1 MANIDSAILVGSFLL
16 LLGVL
21 SSKFSSRFGMPA
33 LVTFLGLGM
42 LAGSDGIGGIAFDDY
57 GLAYS
62 IGTVVL
68 AIILYSGGL
77 STPLESVRSCWKP
90 AGILATLGVVITA
103 VVTGLAA
110 SWLMGLSLSHG
121 LLLGSIVGS
130 TDASAVFSILRA
142 GGIHLRRRLADTLE
156 VESGSNDPMAIFMT
170 ICMLQYLTG
179 GLNSWQ
185 SLVFLLLR
193 QILVGLVVGISA
205 GYLAVWALRTVH
217 LQVAGLYPIFAVA
230 FGLMSYGGAAT
241 LGGSGFL
248 AIYLTGIIVGNYR
261 TPFSRGTLAFHDGL
275 AWLGQIV
282 MFILLGLLCFPSQ
295 FVDVIGAGV
304 AISVVLALVS
314 RPLAVFLCLI
324 WSQYNLR
331 EKLLL
336 SWVGLKGAVPITLAI
351 FPLMAG
357 VEGASK
363 IFDVVFFVVLV
374 SAVVQGS
381 SLSWVANKLKL
392 DIKPKEEPPITL
404 EISSVY
410 EVDADI
416 VDYFI
421 EPDTLAA
428 GKLIRDLALPY
439 EVVIALIVREGKSK
453 LPKGSSRIAAGDHII
468 VVVHRNVRQAVDH
481 VFARS
486 RSQAKLESW
495 PEQVEFPIRGIV
507 KLADLEESYGLK
519 LESDPQST
527 LSQWL
532 RQQVPEREISDG
544 TIIECGSV
552 TFTVRSMDGKGN
564 ATLIGMR
571 FGNGPNLT
579 DGKPTLQEQ
588 PDAPELGDA
597 SKSV

>member
-1 MANIDSAILVGSFLL
+1 MSNIDTAILVGSFLL

-33 LVTFLGLGM
+33 LVTFLGVGM
-42 LAGSDGIGGIAFDDY
+42 LAGADGIGGIAFDDY

-90 AGILATLGVVITA
+90 AGILATVGVVITA

-110 SWLMGLSLSHG
+110 SWLLGVSLSHG

-193 QILVGLVVGISA
+193 QILVGLVVGILA
-205 GYLAVWALRTVH
+205 GYLAVWSMRRVH

-230 FGLMSYGGAAT
+230 FGLMSYGAAAT

-261 TPFSRGTLAFHDGL
+261 TPFSRGTLAFHDAL

-295 FVDVIGAGV
+295 FVEVIGAGL

-324 WSQYNLR
+324 RSPYNLH

-392 DIKPKEEPPITL
+392 DIKPKEEPPVTL
-404 EISSVY
+404 EISSLH

-439 EVVIALIVREGKSK
+439 DVVIALIVRQGKSK
-453 LPKGSSRIAAGDHII
+453 LPKGSSRIEAGDHII
-468 VVVHRNVRQAVDH
+468 VVVHQSVRQAVDH
-481 VFARS
+481 IFARS
-486 RSQAKLESW
+486 RSQATLGSW
-495 PEQVEFPIRGIV
+495 PDQVEFPIRGVV
-507 KLADLEESYGLK
+507 KLCDLNESYGLK

-532 RQQVPEREISDG
+532 RGQVTEGAMSVG
-544 TIIECGSV
+544 TKIECGSA
-552 TFTVRSMDGKGN
+552 TFTVRVLDATGN

-571 FGNGPNLT
+571 LGNGTNLAK
-579 DGKPTLQEQ
+579 DNVSLSEQ
-588 PDAPELGDA
+588 SAAPCQGDTH
-597 SKSV
+597 KSE

>member
-1 MANIDSAILVGSFLL
+1 MSSIDTAILVGSILL

-42 LAGSDGIGGIAFDDY
+42 LAGSDGIGGIAFEDY

-77 STPLESVRSCWKP
+77 STPMSSVRSCWKP
-90 AGILATLGVVITA
+90 AGLLATFGVVITA
-103 VVTGLAA
+103 VVTGVAA
-110 SWLMGLSLSHG
+110 SWLLGISLSQG

-142 GGIHLRRRLADTLE
+142 GGIHLRRHLADTLE

-185 SLVFLLLR
+185 SLVLLLMR
-193 QILVGLVVGISA
+193 QIIVGLVIGILI
-205 GYLAVWALRTVH
+205 GYVAVWAMRKVQ
-217 LQVAGLYPIFAVA
+217 LQVAGLYPIFAVS
-230 FGLMSYGGAAT
+230 FGLMSYGAAAT

-261 TPFSRGTLAFHDGL
+261 TPFNRGTMAFHDAL

-295 FVDVIGAGV
+295 FVEVIGAGL
-304 AISVVLALVS
+304 AISAVLALVS

-324 WSQYNLR
+324 RSQYNVR

-357 VEGASK
+357 IEGASK

-374 SAVVQGS
+374 SAIVQGS

-404 EISSVY
+404 EISSLH

-416 VDYFI
+416 VDYYI
-421 EPDTLAA
+421 DEDTLAA
-428 GKLIRDLALPY
+428 GKMIRDLALPY
-439 EVVIALIVREGKSK
+439 EVVIALIVRQGKSK
-453 LPKGSSRIAAGDHII
+453 LPKGSSRIEAGDHII
-468 VVVHRNVRQAVDH
+468 VVVHQSVRQAVDH
-481 VFARS
+481 IFARS
-486 RSQAKLESW
+486 RNQAGAESW
-495 PEQVEFPIRGIV
+495 PDQVEFPIRGIV
-507 KLADLEESYGLK
+507 KLSDLEQSYGLRLK
-519 LESDPQST
+519 GEPHTALH
-527 LSQWL
+527 QWL
-532 RQQVPEREISDG
+532 RANSEDSAFSIGTEIHSD
-544 TIIECGSV
+544 IV
-552 TFTVRSMDGKGN
+552 TFTVRGVDNNGN
-564 ATLIGMR
+564 ATLIGMAFR
-571 FGNGPNLT
+571 NRPTGPAQTEEVL
-579 DGKPTLQEQ
+579 KREELEP
-588 PDAPELGDA
+588 PASPE
-597 SKSV
+597 ST